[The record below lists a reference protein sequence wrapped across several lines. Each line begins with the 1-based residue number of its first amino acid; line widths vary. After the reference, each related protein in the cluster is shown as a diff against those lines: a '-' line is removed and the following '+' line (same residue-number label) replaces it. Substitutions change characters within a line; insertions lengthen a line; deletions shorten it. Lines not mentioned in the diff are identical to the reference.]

1 MNSYLYAKPHWFARL
16 LLWRGWRLLVRWV
29 PLVVLASVLQ
39 GTVAPSLSVAN
50 AYPDFPLLVLAY
62 LALWTNPSVA
72 GWAGFTTGLIEA
84 SMLNQQVGSLTLSR
98 TLGAAIVAFLPMVI
112 APRRVASVLFATPL
126 TLILC
131 QGLLFLLA
139 PSVSGTAFWSTVG
152 RTMVYNTVLGL
163 LAYGLFRR
171 WLPPE
176 LLEEG

>member
-39 GTVAPSLSVAN
+39 GTVAPSLSIAN

-84 SMLNQQVGSLTLSR
+84 SMLDQQVGSLMISR
-98 TLGAAIVAFLPMVI
+98 TLGAALVALLPMVI
-112 APRRVASVLFATPL
+112 APRRVASVLFATAL
-126 TLILC
+126 TLTVC

-139 PSVSGTAFWSTVG
+139 PSVGGMNFWGTTG
-152 RTMVYNTVLGL
+152 RTMVYNTVGALLVYGL
-163 LAYGLFRR
+163 LRR

-176 LLEEG
+176 LSEED

>member
-16 LLWRGWRLLVRWV
+16 LLWRGWRMLVRWV

-39 GTVAPSLSVAN
+39 GTFAPAMSIAN
-50 AYPDFPLLVLAY
+50 AYPDFPLLVLAT

-84 SMLNQQVGSLTLSR
+84 SMLDQQVGSLIVSR
-98 TLGAAIVAFLPMVI
+98 TLGAALVALLPMVI
-112 APRRVASVLFATPL
+112 APRRVASVLLASA
-126 TLILC
+126 LILVVC

-139 PSVSGTAFWSTVG
+139 PSVGGTTFWGTTG
-152 RTMVYNTVLGL
+152 RTMVYNTVLALLVYGL
-163 LAYGLFRR
+163 LRR

-176 LLEEG
+176 LSEED